1 MLHQDGLSEVKL
13 TGGLKVTGLILTI
26 AVIAL
31 GIYDLVVVLC
41 TGTGS
46 SISQYLVNAG
56 FKSPVLVF
64 AFGFVAGHLFGN
76 MNPIPEGDTHVSRR
90 Q

>member
-1 MLHQDGLSEVKL
+1 MS
-13 TGGLKVTGLILTI
+13 TTGLVVTI

-31 GIYDLVVVLC
+31 GIYDLIVVLF

-46 SISQYLVNAG
+46 SISDYLIRAG
-56 FKSPVLVF
+56 FKAPVIVF
-64 AFGFVAGHLFGN
+64 AFGFVCGHLFGY
-76 MNPIPEGDTHVSRR
+76 MKLETTDTAKKAP